1 MREAIMSF
9 VEQLTAITLL
19 VDFLFG
25 VTFGVMGGAI
35 RGSRRGALFAPASD
49 DLVSAGAR
57 VIFGVFSRDDD
68 GYLRGLLRGRRQG
81 SGDPRGD
88 AGSASQGQEADR

>member
-1 MREAIMSF
+1 MSF

-35 RGSRRGALFAPASD
+35 RGSRRGVLLAPASD

-68 GYLRGLLRGRRQG
+68 GYLRGLLRGRQA

-88 AGSASQGQEADR
+88 AGSASHGQEADR

>member
-35 RGSRRGALFAPASD
+35 RGSRRGVLLAPASD

-57 VIFGVFSRDDD
+57 VIFGVFTRDDD
-68 GYLRGLLRGRRQG
+68 GYLRSLLRGHRQG
-81 SGDPRGD
+81 SGDPRGNS
-88 AGSASQGQEADR
+88 GSASPGQEADR

>member
-1 MREAIMSF
+1 MSF

-35 RGSRRGALFAPASD
+35 RGSRRGVLLAPASD

-57 VIFGVFSRDDD
+57 VIFGVFARDDD
-68 GYLRGLLRGRRQG
+68 GYLRSLLSGHRHG

-88 AGSASQGQEADR
+88 SGSAPQGQGQGADR

>member
-1 MREAIMSF
+1 MSF

-35 RGSRRGALFAPASD
+35 RGSRRGALLAP
-49 DLVSAGAR
+49 GIGR
-57 VIFGVFSRDDD
+57 SRQR
-68 GYLRGLLRGRRQG
+68 GCSGHLRGLH
-81 SGDPRGD
+81 PR
-88 AGSASQGQEADR
+88 